1 MLSKKFV
8 PILVGIFMLLSIG
21 AAAAATTSSTSY
33 NTTQISQSAVA
44 VKHNVDTKY
53 SLPTSVAV
61 GNTKVT
67 NSQFL
72 YLLTK
77 ATKNVASNNK
87 SQIKPKSVAK
97 STSLSETV
105 TSGTIT
111 KSQYLNYANK
121 ITTYV
126 TKYGKLPS
134 YVTTS
139 RGKMN
144 YASLIY
150 MYSKVMAYYNVN
162 KALPGTVSVKSWYAQ
177 TLGPKA
183 VLNGTAK
190 FTTTLLGKNSH
201 GYVLKLGPFGTGTNK
216 VAVIMGVHPLEVQ
229 THIAMLNAIEA
240 LTNSLNNVQIWV
252 YDVVV
257 PNGADYSTGRA
268 AGQNLANK
276 YVVPNI
282 GTSYKLVIDTHGNT
296 GKGPD
301 YGGYHN
307 FVFAPLQNSKSLAM
321 AKKLINSKYTN
332 GDLKYHFLADGT
344 SPKYVTIPIAN
355 KGIPTL
361 VFEQYINQANYAK
374 VLYSHAMQVLRA
386 INAIFA

>member
-1 MLSKKFV
+1 
-8 PILVGIFMLLSIG
+8 MLLSIG
-21 AAAAATTSSTSY
+21 ASAAATTSSTSF

-77 ATKNVASNNK
+77 ATSNVATNNK

-111 KSQYLNYANK
+111 KSQYLKYANT

-150 MYSKVMAYYNVN
+150 MYSKVMAYYNVKN
-162 KALPGTVSVKSWYAQ
+162 ALPTTVSVKSWYSQ

-190 FTTTLLGKNSH
+190 FTTTLLGKNSN
-201 GYVLKLGPFGTGTNK
+201 GYVLKLGPFGTGKNK

-229 THIAMLNAIEA
+229 THIAMLNAVEA

-282 GTSYKLVIDTHGNT
+282 DSSFKLVIDTHGNT
-296 GKGPD
+296 GKGAD

-321 AKKLINSKYTN
+321 ATKLIDSKYTN

-344 SPKYVTIPIAN
+344 SPTYVTIPIAK

-374 VLYSHAMQVLRA
+374 VLYIHAMQVLKA
-386 INAIFA
+386 INGIFA